1 MSVRRVFMP
10 VVEGRKRLEGTETE
24 RTIVPLE
31 GGCLSVKPLSKVKVT
46 SLREA
51 IVRILFSVTI

>member
-1 MSVRRVFMP
+1 MP